1 MRNLCGT
8 IFYMTTNV
16 LEDFHI
22 CIGVPLIELA
32 LRIFSL
38 WNTNQLSDHVGD
50 VNYHH
55 ILLRSWSKFQV
66 HSMSET

>member
-1 MRNLCGT
+1 MRNLFGT

-22 CIGVPLIELA
+22 CIGVPLIQLT

-38 WNTNQLSDHVGD
+38 
-50 VNYHH
+50 
-55 ILLRSWSKFQV
+55 
-66 HSMSET
+66 